1 GRVAAGP
8 REDMRS
14 IAHAGI
20 GPYAGSGRRRR
31 ALATTLVLCREHESA
46 RARARCGTRPAAAAW
61 PPSTAAAGLRQAGVY
76 DQIVTGHA
84 ARLVGC
90 QEQHA
95 ARDVVADEPEFQALL
110 IEKLPFQLRRAPQ
123 CALPRRIDRSG

>member
-1 GRVAAGP
+1 MNPRARERAA
-8 REDMRS
+8 
-14 IAHAGI
+14 
-20 GPYAGSGRRRR
+20 
-31 ALATTLVLCREHESA
+31 A
-46 RARARCGTRPAAAAW
+46 RARPAAAW

-90 QEQHA
+90 QEQRA

-123 CALPRRIDRSG
+123 CALPRRIDRSGHDRIDADVVWTQLARQRARQAANCR